1 MSTAKRDKVLKLTK
15 DFYNENKGKN
25 AVLCVLK
32 EGEYISAHIE
42 GTDLSIAD
50 MLANVMLDSPK
61 FYEMCEF
68 AIKNIKEHKKNE
80 N

>member
-42 GTDLSIAD
+42 GKDLSIAD

-61 FYEMCEF
+61 FYEMCLE
-68 AIKNIKEHKKNE
+68 AIDNVKKYKKNE